1 MDRGYPATRPFR
13 PAARGALLA
22 GAVALAALA
31 LSSAFVVDAD
41 EFGIVTAF
49 GRPVAV
55 IDRPGL
61 GIKAPYEAVHR
72 IDRRLFVY
80 VAPPAE
86 FLTLEK
92 TPVVAAGTVV
102 WRTVDARHFFET
114 VFDRGGAEAR
124 LGELLLAELGA
135 AIGGNPLAAF
145 VSADPAARREDAIL
159 AAVVERARAAARRDY
174 GIDIV
179 DVELRRLGFPKQNR
193 PRVYARMA
201 SERGQISMKYRSEG
215 EEDGQKIRA
224 VAAEERSRVLA
235 AATLAAQRDRGLGD
249 AEAARIFAE
258 ALAADP
264 ELYRFL
270 RSLEAAPSLLG
281 SDASLVLRA
290 DSPLF
295 RLLLDRNLDAGAL
308 GVPAPPPPDRH
319 GLAGEHAPADAR

>member
-1 MDRGYPATRPFR
+1 MDPGHPATRLIR
-13 PAARGALLA
+13 PSARAALLA
-22 GAVALAALA
+22 GTAALAALA
-31 LSSAFVVDAD
+31 LSCAFVVDAT

-61 GIKAPYEAVHR
+61 GAKAPYETVHR
-72 IDRRLFVY
+72 IDKRLFVY

-92 TPVVAAGTVV
+92 TPVVAAGTVI
-102 WRTVDARHFFET
+102 WRTVDLKHFFET
-114 VFDRGGAEAR
+114 VFDRPDAEAR

-135 AIGGNPLAAF
+135 AIGSNPLAAF
-145 VSADPAARREDAIL
+145 VSADAAARREDAIL
-159 AAVVERARAAARRDY
+159 ATVVARARAAALRDY

-215 EEDGQKIRA
+215 EEEGQKVRA
-224 VAAEERSRVLA
+224 VAAEERSRLLA
-235 AATLAAQRDRGLGD
+235 AATRAAQQERGLGD
-249 AEAARIFAE
+249 AEATRILAE
-258 ALAADP
+258 ALAVDP

-270 RSLEAAPSLLG
+270 RPLEAVPSLIG
-281 SDASLVLRA
+281 NEASLVLRA

-295 RLLLDRNLDAGAL
+295 RLLLDRNIDTAAL
-308 GVPAPPPPDRH
+308 GVPDTVRSDRH
-319 GLAGEHAPADAR
+319 GLGEHAPDSAR